1 MRYVFFGIV
10 QQNMKSQSFHIYPYK
25 IPKSILLMKVY
36 VILFIFGDCKRHFDG
51 LELFFDLFFES

>member
-51 LELFFDLFFES
+51 LELFF

>member
-10 QQNMKSQSFHIYPYK
+10 QQNMKLQSFHIYHYE

-51 LELFFDLFFES
+51 IEFLFRFVF